1 MAKAVALIAASAL
14 CVLALA
20 SLVQC
25 HNEVFTVEGQVY
37 CDTCRVLFETKV
49 SEYIAGA
56 DVKLQCRSRV
66 DDSVTLTMTGTTDK
80 DGFYRLSVSG
90 DHEDEIC
97 EVTAISS
104 PNPDCNETVPEI
116 STAKVGLSKNS
127 GILSTSRYCNS
138 IGFVK
143 KESLSTCIKV
153 LDDMGFVPQL

>member
-20 SLVQC
+20 SLAQC
-25 HNEVFTVEGQVY
+25 HNEVFTVEGKVY

-56 DVKLQCRSRV
+56 DVKLQCRSRE
-66 DDSVTLTMTGTTDK
+66 DDSVTVTMTGKTNK
-80 DGFYRLSVSG
+80 DGYYRLSVSG
-90 DHEDEIC
+90 DHENEIC
-97 EVTAISS
+97 EVTAVSS

-116 STAKVGLSKNS
+116 RTARVALSDNS
-127 GILSTSRYCNS
+127 GILSTVRYCNP

-143 KESLSTCIKV
+143 KESLSSCIEV
-153 LDDMGFVPQL
+153 LDDMGFVPQV